1 MKRHS
6 LYGFNLFQ
14 VANMLNALTAN
25 FCSSWRSRSSSSCF
39 VLVSDE
45 VITEHFQ
52 NLSTILGI
60 DELDVNAQNLSEK
73 TITKGVEMFFYLN
86 SCQNEKERSYWK
98 TLYGTITTVPCCLGF
113 SYEYRSLKEILL
125 PTTKA
130 LQSSKSKDG
139 QKIAHK
145 IVKRLA
151 STFKFQYLQPNTDES
166 SIEWTAKMHNV
177 KGQP

>member
-1 MKRHS
+1 MVAKTSDENLLWEKMKEMKDLS
-6 LYGFNLFQ
+6 IDKQTN
-14 VANMLNALTAN
+14 
-25 FCSSWRSRSSSSCF
+25 SCYA
-39 VLVSDE
+39 LVSNE
-45 VITEHFQ
+45 VIKEHFQ
-52 NLSTILGI
+52 NLSKILGFDF
-60 DELDVNAQNLSEK
+60 DEIDVNAQNLSERI
-73 TITKGVEMFFYLN
+73 ITKGVEMFFYLN
-86 SCQNEKERSYWK
+86 SCNKEKVRRYWENF
-98 TLYGTITTVPCCLGF
+98 YGTITTVPCCLGF